1 MCRLRGAC
9 LCWLV
14 SGNYLVLP
22 NDSKSGYVQ
31 IRVLDMKGLRSDDE
45 VEMKTEGLGLQSP
58 DPGSVSL
65 LPV

>member
-14 SGNYLVLP
+14 SGNSLVLA

-31 IRVLDMKGLRSDDE
+31 IRVLDMKGLQLDDV

-58 DPGSVSL
+58 GPGSVR